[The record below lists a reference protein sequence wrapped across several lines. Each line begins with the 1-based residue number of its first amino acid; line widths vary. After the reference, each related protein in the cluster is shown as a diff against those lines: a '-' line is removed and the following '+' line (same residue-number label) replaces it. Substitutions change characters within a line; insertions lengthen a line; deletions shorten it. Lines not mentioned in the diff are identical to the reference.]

1 MRLDHVSYACS
12 SGELADVVQRIGA
25 DLGAPFSDGGLHP
38 AFGTRNF
45 VLPLAEGCYLE
56 VVAALDHPAADK
68 APFGRAVRR
77 RSDEGGGWLG
87 WVIGVQDITSVEDR
101 LGRLSAE
108 GHRIRPD
115 GTDLRWRQIG
125 VLDLL
130 DDPQAPF
137 YVQWLTQD
145 QHPSRAGS
153 DVRLAAIELSG
164 DPNSLGAWLGVE
176 ETQVCECLDGIKV
189 TWVESED
196 RGLVACEFDTPR
208 GRVRID

>member
-12 SGELADVVQRIGA
+12 PGELADVVQRIGS
-25 DLGAPFSDGGLHP
+25 DLGAAFGDGGLHP

-45 VLPLAEGCYLE
+45 VLPLADGCYLE
-56 VVAALDHPAADK
+56 VVAALDHPAAEK

-77 RSDEGGGWLG
+77 RAEEGGGWLG
-87 WVIGVQDITSVEDR
+87 WVIGVADIGLVENR

-108 GHRIRPD
+108 GHRIKPD

-137 YVQWLTQD
+137 YVQWLSAD
-145 QHPSRAGS
+145 DHPSTSGG
-153 DVRLAAIELSG
+153 DIRLAAIELSG
-164 DPNSLGAWLGVE
+164 DPSTLGQWLGVE
-176 ETQVCECLDGIKV
+176 ESQVSECLDGIKV